1 MQLLA
6 LQKTQQ
12 LRLLELEAVGN
23 EAQQAALAAS
33 QREHATT
40 QELSETRVCMAE
52 QQLQLQAAV
61 DLQGRT
67 HARLMQLTAEHD
79 QVRLPAATPRAARHV
94 APQPCAADA
103 APRASV
109 PSAAHTGSGLRSG

>member
-6 LQKTQQ
+6 LQETQQ
-12 LRLLELEAVGN
+12 LRLLELE

-33 QREHATT
+33 QRAHAAT

-67 HARLMQLTAEHD
+67 HSRLMQLTAEHD
-79 QVRLPAATPRAARHV
+79 QVWLPAAVTRAACHV
-94 APQPCAADA
+94 VPQPCAADA

-109 PSAAHTGSGLRSG
+109 PSAAYTGSGIRSS